1 MDYQQFVVE
10 TKEKIASLLGSG
22 MDLQIHTALKNN
34 GNERTGI
41 SISNKEV
48 NASPTIYLEEF
59 YEQFKLGMSLD
70 AIAEKIVSIYED
82 VKLSDSVPVNRIRNF
97 PEIRSKIAYRLI
109 HAEKN
114 TELLQT
120 MPHILYHDLAIV
132 FFILFEVDDAGTAT
146 IPITNP
152 FLDLWKTDTQ
162 TLYEIAQKNT
172 PSLLPATFK
181 PMRVVIDELLSRP
194 GEDNVL
200 EDDVMF
206 VLTNPLRSFGAACIL
221 YPGILEQIACQ
232 LGENFYILPS
242 SIHEVIMIA
251 ESRSPS
257 VDELSLLVQNT
268 NHTQVNPEEVLS
280 DTVYYYNF
288 QKREFSESP
297 IIFP

>member
-1 MDYQQFVVE
+1 
-10 TKEKIASLLGSG
+10 
-22 MDLQIHTALKNN
+22 
-34 GNERTGI
+34 
-41 SISNKEV
+41 
-48 NASPTIYLEEF
+48 
-59 YEQFKLGMSLD
+59 
-70 AIAEKIVSIYED
+70 
-82 VKLSDSVPVNRIRNF
+82 
-97 PEIRSKIAYRLI
+97 
-109 HAEKN
+109 
-114 TELLQT
+114 
-120 MPHILYHDLAIV
+120 MPHVLYHDLAIV

-152 FLDLWKTDTQ
+152 FLDLWEIDTQ

-200 EDDVMF
+200 VDDIMF

-257 VDELSLLVQNT
+257 VGELSLLVQNT

-288 QKREFSESP
+288 QKREFSETP
-297 IIFP
+297 IISP